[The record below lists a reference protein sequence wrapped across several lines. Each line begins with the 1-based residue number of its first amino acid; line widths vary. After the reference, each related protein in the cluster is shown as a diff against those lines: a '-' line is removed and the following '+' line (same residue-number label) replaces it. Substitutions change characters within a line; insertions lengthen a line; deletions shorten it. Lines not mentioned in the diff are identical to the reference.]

1 MRKAIFVMT
10 LTAILSAPVAASDFG
25 HTAKDRAQI
34 NDAFNGMAD
43 MCAHDFGFTR
53 IPPKL
58 DSLLVDKMQAYL
70 LLATSADYE
79 IGRWAEIAS
88 EAHAMERAK
97 KDDALAERLADALIA
112 AEKDPDSYDR
122 AEALWMQTFK
132 APVETV
138 VRACGSATADS
149 FIGANYLT
157 GTGSADRYDVE
168 LRKMFADSVKD
179 VAEKESAK
187 K

>member
-1 MRKAIFVMT
+1 
-10 LTAILSAPVAASDFG
+10 
-25 HTAKDRAQI
+25 
-34 NDAFNGMAD
+34 
-43 MCAHDFGFTR
+43 
-53 IPPKL
+53 
-58 DSLLVDKMQAYL
+58 
-70 LLATSADYE
+70 
-79 IGRWAEIAS
+79 
-88 EAHAMERAK
+88 
-97 KDDALAERLADALIA
+97 
-112 AEKDPDSYDR
+112 
-122 AEALWMQTFK
+122 MQTFK

-138 VRACGSATADS
+138 VRAGGSATADF